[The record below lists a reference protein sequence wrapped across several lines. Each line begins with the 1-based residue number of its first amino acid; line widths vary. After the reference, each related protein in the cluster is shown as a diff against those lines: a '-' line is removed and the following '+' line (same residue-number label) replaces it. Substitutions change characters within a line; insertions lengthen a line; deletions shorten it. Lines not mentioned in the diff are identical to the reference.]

1 MELSYDI
8 EELFKEAHRSLS
20 AVDRL
25 DLWMEAV
32 FEIEECDGAERCNL
46 PAIIESLCV
55 NNPEKISFKVYKA
68 RDKNA
73 PRNH

>member
-1 MELSYDI
+1 MDLSYDI
-8 EELFKEAHRSLS
+8 EELFKEAHSKLS

-25 DLWMEAV
+25 DLWMDAV
-32 FEIEECDGAERCNL
+32 CEIEECEGECDL
-46 PAIIESLCV
+46 SAIIENLCV